1 MSETSE
7 TPLPARVVDSAV
19 ETWGEHPRFK
29 GVMLKQLLTGAD
41 NGLASVNMVRLEAG
55 KEIPHHTHP
64 AHVETAFILSG
75 KVYLWLGDQE
85 VLFSAGQVVAV
96 PMNTVHG
103 LRNPFEQDLE
113 VLAMF
118 TPPIA

>member
-1 MSETSE
+1 MSETTA
-7 TPLPARVVDSAV
+7 TPLPARVVDSQL
-19 ETWGEHPRFK
+19 ETWGEHPRFA
-29 GVMLKQLLTGAD
+29 GVLLKQLLTSAD
-41 NGLASVNMVRLEAG
+41 NGLASVNMVRLGAG
-55 KEIPHHTHP
+55 REIPHHTHP

-75 KVYLWLGDQE
+75 KVYLWLGDRE